1 MSLFNHAWKHIRRS
15 PYQAFAAIATMTLM
29 FIITG
34 LFTVI
39 SFGSMILLNYFEQKP
54 QIIVFF
60 NDTKKEED
68 IKKLQDKLL
77 NMDKVSTVKFVS
89 KDEAL
94 AIYKEQFKKDPML
107 LEMVSADILPAS
119 IEVSAKKIEYLP
131 ELATTLKNEPDIIE
145 TVFPED
151 VVNLLMSWIGTIRK
165 IGLGV
170 VVFLAIVS
178 LFTVFTVVSMKI
190 ALKKEE
196 VEIIQL
202 VGGSKGYVRGPF
214 ILEGIIYGIFGA
226 IIGWGVN
233 VIIILS
239 STPILSSVF
248 TGIPLFPVTTIFY
261 GALLG
266 GMLILGTILGSLAS
280 FLALNR
286 YLK

>member
-119 IEVSAKKIEYLP
+119 IEVSAKKLNIYP
-131 ELATTLKNEPDIIE
+131 NW
-145 TVFPED
+145 
-151 VVNLLMSWIGTIRK
+151 LL
-165 IGLGV
+165 L
-170 VVFLAIVS
+170 
-178 LFTVFTVVSMKI
+178 
-190 ALKKEE
+190 
-196 VEIIQL
+196 
-202 VGGSKGYVRGPF
+202 
-214 ILEGIIYGIFGA
+214 
-226 IIGWGVN
+226 
-233 VIIILS
+233 
-239 STPILSSVF
+239 
-248 TGIPLFPVTTIFY
+248 
-261 GALLG
+261 
-266 GMLILGTILGSLAS
+266 
-280 FLALNR
+280 
-286 YLK
+286 